1 MNRIL
6 MKMTLTVRTPMA
18 KNNYFWIATVLFL
31 FSCHNEDRKVTSDLL
46 KFPSAETGEMA
57 DAVGEISFIE
67 SEFDFGK
74 VAVGEKVTHSY
85 EFVNRGKAMLQIG
98 QVTPSCGCTTLKDW
112 PKGPISPGESG
123 KITVEFNSSEF
134 SGKVEKSIQVS
145 TNGYPRDAYLKLRG
159 EVSGVAV
166 SKDDSGFEMKRTR

>member
-1 MNRIL
+1 
-6 MKMTLTVRTPMA
+6 MTLTVLTPMA
-18 KNNYFWIATVLFL
+18 KINNLWFVAVLFL

-57 DAVGEISFIE
+57 EAVGEIVFSE
-67 SEFDFGK
+67 PEFDFGK
-74 VAVGEKVTHSY
+74 VAVGEKITHSY
-85 EFVNRGKAMLQIG
+85 EFVNNGKAMLQIG

-112 PKGPISPGESG
+112 PQGPIAPGESG
-123 KITVEFNSSEF
+123 KITVEFNSAEF

-166 SKDDSGFEMKRTR
+166 PNDNGGIEMKRTR

>member
-1 MNRIL
+1 
-6 MKMTLTVRTPMA
+6 MKMTLTVRTRMV
-18 KNNYFWIATVLFL
+18 KNNYLWIAALLFL

-57 DAVGEISFIE
+57 EAVGEISFSE
-67 SEFDFGK
+67 PEFDFGK

-85 EFVNRGKAMLQIG
+85 EFVNKGKSMLQIG

-112 PKGPISPGESG
+112 PKDPISPGESG
-123 KITVEFNSSEF
+123 KITVEFNSAEF

-145 TNGYPRDAYLKLRG
+145 TNGFPRDAYLKLRG

-166 SKDDSGFEMKRTR
+166 PYDNNGIEMKRTR